1 MKDAAMKTGMP
12 SVEPEQRT
20 PTLDGA
26 VQVVRP
32 RVLCVD
38 DSATV
43 RTTVEHLLGEQ
54 YQFDFACDGAEAL
67 EQVRRGAPD
76 AILCDYS
83 MPGMSGMELLVE
95 MQRDPVLAR
104 IPFIAMTGAAE
115 GWTASQS
122 IEAGA
127 HDFLTKPFSPQELRA
142 RIGAAIRSRLTY
154 KELERQH
161 QELARMHSQLSLSEA
176 RSWAV
181 FQSASSGIV
190 IMSVDGTI
198 EEFNPAAEKMF
209 GWKGVDGW
217 GFRFLDIMVA
227 PRSRQYVEAVI
238 ASVIENGAP
247 QLQPQDLFGLRRNG
261 QEFPMEFRIT
271 RLDSIDGR
279 RTCAFVRDMTEAKQL
294 QLELQQSQKLEAV
307 GRLAAGIAH
316 EINTPIQFIGDNTR
330 FLDDAFKQIISLVQ
344 SYRELITKGDRA
356 SDEVHRAE
364 ELAEQAEIDYLAE
377 QVPLTVGRTLEGVR
391 RVATIVRAM
400 KEFAHPD
407 QKEMVATDLNRALQ
421 ATLEVARNEYKY
433 VAEVETAFGPI
444 PLVTCYAGDLNQVFL
459 NIIVNA
465 AHAMADVQKT
475 SGALGKLR
483 IETSHQ
489 DGIVVVSIQD
499 TGPGIPELIRDKIF
513 DPFFTTKEVGR
524 GTGQGL
530 TLARTIVE
538 KHHGELTFQSTVGVG
553 TAFFVRLPIDG
564 RSKQGGG
571 T

>member
-1 MKDAAMKTGMP
+1 MH
-12 SVEPEQRT
+12 SVEPEQRPPNLERVG
-20 PTLDGA
+20 PTA
-26 VQVVRP
+26 RA

-38 DSATV
+38 DAVTV
-43 RTTVEHLLGEQ
+43 RTAIGHLLGNQ
-54 YQFDFACDGAEAL
+54 YQLDFARDGAEAL
-67 EQVRRGAPD
+67 ALARQWEPD
-76 AILCDYS
+76 AILCDS
-83 MPGMSGMELLVE
+83 LMPRMSGMELLAE
-95 MQRDPVLAR
+95 LQRDPVLAR
-104 IPFIAMTGAAE
+104 IPFIAMTGSSE
-115 GWTASQS
+115 EWTASQS

-127 HDFLTKPFSPQELRA
+127 HDFLAKPFSPQELRA
-142 RIGAAIRSRLTY
+142 RIGAAVRSRLTY

-190 IMSVDGTI
+190 IMSVDGSI
-198 EEFNPAAEKMF
+198 EEFNPSAEKMF

-217 GFRFLDIMVA
+217 GLRYVDVMVA
-227 PRSRQYVEAVI
+227 PRSRVHVEAAI
-238 ASVIENGAP
+238 ASVIEHGDP
-247 QLQPQDLFGLRRNG
+247 SRLEPHDQFGLRRNG
-261 QEFPMEFRIT
+261 QEFPMEFRVT
-271 RLDSIDGR
+271 RLDSIDGHR
-279 RTCAFVRDMTEAKQL
+279 VCAFVRDQTEAKQL

-330 FLDDAFKQIISLVQ
+330 FLDDAFKQIIVLVQ
-344 SYRELITKGDRA
+344 GYRELLTAGDRT
-356 SDEVHRAE
+356 SSESQRAE

-377 QVPLTVGRTLEGVR
+377 QVPPTLGRTLEGVR

-433 VAEVETAFGPI
+433 VAEVETAFGSI

-465 AHAMADVQKT
+465 AHAMADVQKG
-475 SGALGKLR
+475 SGELGKLR

-489 DGIVVVSIQD
+489 GGIVVVSIQD
-499 TGPGIPELIRDKIF
+499 SGPGIPELIRDKIF

-553 TAFFVRLPIDG
+553 TTFFVRLPVDG
-564 RSKQGGG
+564 RSKEGGG